1 MVGVVHGRAWGSGLI
16 SLANH
21 GDGVGMGPD
30 NRASPI
36 PKRRRSGLHPRQ
48 LLIFVVHPRASS
60 LPRARVGG
68 VAPTYGVLLPI
79 AAAGTAFQ
87 GAWTWAS
94 WSPLGTERAEQKEG
108 LVGKQ
113 GTAKINRGG

>member
-1 MVGVVHGRAWGSGLI
+1 MDGVVHGRAWGSGLI

-48 LLIFVVHPRASS
+48 LLLSVVHPPASS
-60 LPRARVGG
+60 TTRPRVGG
-68 VAPTYGVLLPI
+68 LAPTSGVLLPI
-79 AAAGTAFQ
+79 APAGPVFRAAGTWQA
-87 GAWTWAS
+87 GTLHGTGPHMHLTAETL
-94 WSPLGTERAEQKEG
+94 PLMHHIAH
-108 LVGKQ
+108 
-113 GTAKINRGG
+113 

>member
-1 MVGVVHGRAWGSGLI
+1 MDGVVHGRAWGSGLI
-16 SLANH
+16 CLANH

-60 LPRARVGG
+60 LTRARVGG
-68 VAPTYGVLLPI
+68 VAPTYGVFLPI
-79 AAAGTAFQ
+79 AAAGTAFT
-87 GAWTWAS
+87 GADRKR
-94 WSPLGTERAEQKEG
+94 GVEG
-108 LVGKQ
+108 NSVSDRVD
-113 GTAKINRGG
+113 TGGGRNITTQPKKKNT